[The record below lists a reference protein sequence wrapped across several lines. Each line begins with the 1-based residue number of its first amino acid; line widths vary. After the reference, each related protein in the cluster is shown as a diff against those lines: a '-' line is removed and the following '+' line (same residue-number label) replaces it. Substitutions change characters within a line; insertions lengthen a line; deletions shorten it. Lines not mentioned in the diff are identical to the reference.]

1 MRLRASDP
9 GLHRHPAHAGER
21 YVKLTQIRDLIATAE
36 TGSLRAAARHLGVT
50 QPAITRSIREL
61 EQELGTPLFE
71 RHQFGMQPTAT
82 GRIMLERARAVQEE
96 LRRAREEIAQ
106 LQGEMT
112 GDVRVAM
119 STIATFA
126 LMPQAVRAFRATHP
140 RAVLKFVESLYQPIE
155 AQLLSGQIDF
165 FVGPFSD
172 QGRASRVT
180 SETLFTN
187 RRVVIARKGHRLVGA
202 TSIAQLTEAEWVKQ
216 ALPDRQSEGDFERPF
231 IQAGLPMPNVIMHT
245 TSATATLLAVA
256 NGDLLTSVPRQMLDA
271 PVSRDLFAV
280 LPIREDLFAAP
291 ICLVR
296 RTDLSLTPLAE
307 FMFDMFRR
315 AGLQYGRKTGG
326 LGAG

>member
-271 PVSRDLFAV
+271 PVSRELFAV

>member
-1 MRLRASDP
+1 MMSPARRRSAGRRCGDP
-9 GLHRHPAHAGER
+9 D
-21 YVKLTQIRDLIATAE
+21 VKLTQIRDIIATAE
-36 TGSLRAAARHLGVT
+36 TGSLRAAARQLGIT

-82 GRIMLERARAVQEE
+82 GRVMLERARAVQEE

-119 STIATFA
+119 STISTFA
-126 LMPQAVRAFRATHP
+126 LMPQAVRAFRSTHP
-140 RAVLKFVESLYQPIE
+140 RAVLKFVESFYQPIE
-155 AQLLSGQIDF
+155 GQLLSGQIDF
-165 FVGPFSD
+165 FVGPFSEL
-172 QGRASRVT
+172 GRGNRVT
-180 SETLFTN
+180 SETLFLN
-187 RRVVIARKGHRLVGA
+187 KRVVVARRGHRLAAA

-216 ALPDRQSEGDFERPF
+216 AIHDRQSEGDFERPF
-231 IQAGLPMPNVIMHT
+231 LQASLPLPNVVMHT
-245 TSATATLLAVA
+245 TSGTATLLAVA
-256 NGDLLTSVPRQMLDA
+256 NSDLLTSVPRQMLNA
-271 PVSRDLFAV
+271 PISRDLFDV
-280 LPIREDLFAAP
+280 LPVREDLSAAP

-315 AGLQYGRKTGG
+315 AGLQYSRKGG
-326 LGAG
+326 LAPP

>member
-326 LGAG
+326 LVAR

>member
-1 MRLRASDP
+1 M
-9 GLHRHPAHAGER
+9 
-21 YVKLTQIRDLIATAE
+21 KLTQIRDLIATAE

>member
-1 MRLRASDP
+1 M
-9 GLHRHPAHAGER
+9 
-21 YVKLTQIRDLIATAE
+21 KLTQIRDIIATAE
-36 TGSLRAAARHLGVT
+36 TGSLRAAARQLGIT

-82 GRIMLERARAVQEE
+82 GRVMLERARAVQEE

-119 STIATFA
+119 SSIATFA

-140 RAVLKFVESLYQPIE
+140 RAVLKFVESFYQPIE

-165 FVGPFSD
+165 FAGPFTG
-172 QGRASRVT
+172 QGRTSRVV

-187 RRVVIARKGHRLVGA
+187 RRVVIARKGHPLARA
-202 TSIAQLTEAEWVKQ
+202 DSIAQLTQAEWVKQ
-216 ALPDRQSEGDFERPF
+216 ALHDRQSEGDFERPF
-231 IQAGLPMPNVIMHT
+231 IQAGLPTPNVIMHT

-271 PVSRDLFAV
+271 PVSRELFDV
-280 LPIREDLFAAP
+280 LPVREDLFAAP

-315 AGLQYGRKTGG
+315 AGLQYGRKGG
-326 LGAG
+326 LAPP